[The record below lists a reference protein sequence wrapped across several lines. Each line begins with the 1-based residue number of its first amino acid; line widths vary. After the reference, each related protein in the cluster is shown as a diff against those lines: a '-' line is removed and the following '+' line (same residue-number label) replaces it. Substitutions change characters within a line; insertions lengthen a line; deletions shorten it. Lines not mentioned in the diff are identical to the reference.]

1 MTMRRSRPVIA
12 IDGPVGAGK
21 STVAGELARRLDFA
35 YVNTGAM
42 YRAVAVAARAA
53 GVRPGDVAE
62 AELEAAMAPLL
73 DEIVITFDGERVKLE
88 GRDITMEIS
97 QPEISD
103 LASRLS
109 ALGVVRARMRA
120 LQRAAG
126 EAGGVVMEGRDIGT
140 AVFPDAE
147 IKFFLDAHI
156 DVRAR
161 RRWAEL
167 RAHGSALTFAQVREQ
182 LRERDQRDQQRPL
195 APLRRAADAV
205 VIDSSALE
213 AARVVDVMKA
223 RVDAASRVLQGLK
236 RG

>member
-1 MTMRRSRPVIA
+1 MTRRTRPIIA

-21 STVAGELARRLDFA
+21 SSVARELARRLGFT

-53 GVRPGDVAE
+53 GVNAADCAE
-62 AELEAAMAPLL
+62 TDDLEARMAPLL
-73 DEIVITFDGERVKLE
+73 DEIVITLDGERVKLQ
-88 GRDITMEIS
+88 GRDITREIS

-103 LASRLS
+103 MASRLS

-147 IKFFLDAHI
+147 MKFFLDAHI

-167 RAHGSALTFAQVREQ
+167 RAHGASLTLEEVREQ
-182 LRERDQRDQQRPL
+182 LFQRDQRDQGRQL

-205 VIDSSALE
+205 VIDSSELE
-213 AARVVDVMKA
+213 VARVVDVMKA
-223 RVDAASRVLQGLK
+223 RVDAASRVL
-236 RG
+236 